1 MKPVFKLSI
10 FAPICVTAALA
21 LSACSKPDTPETLI
35 VGDWKQAEV
44 LVIEQAGV
52 AVSMKDGAVS
62 YAKDGSSKGTM
73 VMSIGGLP
81 DELANYNI
89 NTTGTWRIEE
99 NMLVEAIVDAQ
110 VTSASGSPQA
120 AAIASQ
126 VQVGM
131 LAQAEAS
138 SEIRDLTKAVLVVHQ
153 PETDTTMTFKR

>member
-1 MKPVFKLSI
+1 
-10 FAPICVTAALA
+10 
-21 LSACSKPDTPETLI
+21 
-35 VGDWKQAEV
+35 
-44 LVIEQAGV
+44 
-52 AVSMKDGAVS
+52 
-62 YAKDGSSKGTM
+62 
-73 VMSIGGLP
+73 MSIGGLP